1 MTSTPVK
8 DVGSILGNLTR
19 GTDSSAKAAGSGE
32 FQAVFKGQTG
42 RESADSPTDTARPD
56 QPGKAEK
63 AVGKAPGDSLRTRNA
78 HRVRVSEEK
87 PAEREDLPPGMS
99 AGDDVEVPEE
109 ILEVL
114 GNAAMDLMGQIAD
127 TFGITLQEL
136 EGAMRE
142 LGMEPLDVLD
152 KASLGDLILQLGGA
166 ADPSALVT
174 DAELYES
181 YQQLMNS
188 QETLIQDASETLKVS
203 PEQLRTVLEAQ
214 EAVPTEEIPAEP
226 EEAEEAETSEP
237 LARETAPKIQIIPQ
251 AGLEEELVKA
261 GEEKTPFR
269 ESEPIRQTEDSTQ
282 PEKAQAEETQPDG
295 TQPARE
301 EETSEREDG
310 GRESQPD
317 ERGDRQV
324 LAQSFRADPV
334 QTSFSAQ
341 VQQTEASTAWSTD
354 TQDIMR
360 QIMDYMRIQVR
371 PETSQ
376 LEMQLHPESLGTLH
390 IQLSSRGGM
399 VTANFITQNE
409 AVKAALESQMIQ
421 LKESFEQQG
430 VKVEAIEVT
439 VQSHAFERNLD
450 QGRGQNSGQEQT
462 AKRARARR
470 IAPMDPVDVEEPGE
484 REELAADL
492 LAASGSQVDYTA

>member
-1 MTSTPVK
+1 M
-8 DVGSILGNLTR
+8 
-19 GTDSSAKAAGSGE
+19 
-32 FQAVFKGQTG
+32 
-42 RESADSPTDTARPD
+42 
-56 QPGKAEK
+56 
-63 AVGKAPGDSLRTRNA
+63 GKAPGDSLRTRNA

-310 GRESQPD
+310 GRES
-317 ERGDRQV
+317 R
-324 LAQSFRADPV
+324 
-334 QTSFSAQ
+334 T
-341 VQQTEASTAWSTD
+341 
-354 TQDIMR
+354 
-360 QIMDYMRIQVR
+360 
-371 PETSQ
+371 
-376 LEMQLHPESLGTLH
+376 
-390 IQLSSRGGM
+390 
-399 VTANFITQNE
+399 
-409 AVKAALESQMIQ
+409 
-421 LKESFEQQG
+421 
-430 VKVEAIEVT
+430 
-439 VQSHAFERNLD
+439 
-450 QGRGQNSGQEQT
+450 
-462 AKRARARR
+462 
-470 IAPMDPVDVEEPGE
+470 
-484 REELAADL
+484 REETGKSWRRV
-492 LAASGSQVDYTA
+492 SGPIRSRLRFRHRYSRRRLPRPGVRTRRTSCARSWIT